1 MATTKTKTV
10 QLGPRVSVEIA
21 EVLEK
26 HYHSRNAG
34 AEICIGIIGN
44 LADDTLVQQFRDPAT
59 GVEHIVRT
67 LSMIYKRT
75 MADLKGKFTP
85 AELSLMIDVFNS
97 TALMPQIAGQH
108 MLINCVDG
116 MELDGLDNKWKVG
129 REAFTAKLQALTLI
143 EAACLEIWAN
153 GFWYG
158 VGAED
163 HCNIEL
169 YNESK
174 KCGKT
179 ATWKHPRWPT
189 GTFCDAH
196 KTELEKF
203 YPEDWTKTEGI
214 AGDFDKYVE
223 GLK

>member
-108 MLINCVDG
+108 MLINCADG
-116 MELDGLDNKWKVG
+116 MELDGLDKKWQVD
-129 REAFTAKLQALTLI
+129 RAEFTEKLEALTLT
-143 EAACLEIWAN
+143 EAACLEIWAS

-158 VGAED
+158 VNEGKEPD
-163 HCNIEL
+163 IE
-169 YNESK
+169 
-174 KCGKT
+174 
-179 ATWKHPRWPT
+179 KHVE
-189 GTFCDAH
+189 
-196 KTELEKF
+196 ELR
-203 YPEDWTKTEGI
+203 
-214 AGDFDKYVE
+214 
-223 GLK
+223 